1 MQTYF
6 VASSSILIQINETGC
21 IQLVIAYGFRF
32 YWGDC
37 LCFHE
42 SVTFTPRMLINF
54 DYLLNRHPSLAYNLN
69 ISLKLAISTKLII
82 AERLSICSTRI
93 LSILFSM
100 ILTKFTTLTSISQ
113 LAVINN
119 LILHML
125 INTRSFCWISGF
137 IPLDCGLKSKNL
149 LSKFSFWPRSR
160 RRELKVSGEKK
171 REES

>member
-1 MQTYF
+1 MQTFF

-21 IQLVIAYGFRF
+21 MQLVIAYGFRF
-32 YWGDC
+32 YWGDY

-42 SVTFTPRMLINF
+42 SVTFTPSRMLINF
-54 DYLLNRHPSLAYNLN
+54 DYLLNQHASLAYNLN
-69 ISLKLAISTKLII
+69 ISSKLAISSKLII

-160 RRELKVSGEKK
+160 RRELKVSGKK
-171 REES
+171 EES